1 MQHLGHGFLNF
12 ILFFALQ
19 AHAERDVL
27 VDVQVREERVLLE
40 DRVHGALVRRNIV
53 DLLPTKKDIAAIGCD
68 EAADRAQ
75 NRGFAAA
82 GGAEERHE
90 FTVTDGEVEILEHL
104 LAVKRYCNVFQSD
117 DRF

>member
-1 MQHLGHGFLNF
+1 MQHFGHGFLDF

-19 AHAERDVL
+19 THTERDIL
-27 VDVQVREERVLLE
+27 IDVQMRKERVLLE

-53 DLLPTKKDIAAIGCD
+53 DLLPTKKDIAAIGC
-68 EAADRAQ
+68 AQ

-90 FTVTDGEVEILEHL
+90 FAVTDGEVEILEHL